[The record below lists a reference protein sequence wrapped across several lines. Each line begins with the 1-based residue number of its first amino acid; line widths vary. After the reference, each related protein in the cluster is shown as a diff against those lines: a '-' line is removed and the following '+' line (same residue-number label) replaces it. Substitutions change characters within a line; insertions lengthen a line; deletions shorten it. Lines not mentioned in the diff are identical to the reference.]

1 MSTRTTESLVT
12 FSHPFMLRGLEKQQ
26 AAGTYRVVVDE
37 EEILGLSFLAYQRTS
52 TMLHSP
58 AVSAKSG
65 SHQVYEID
73 PNELATALEADAQS

>member
-1 MSTRTTESLVT
+1 M
-12 FSHPFMLRGLEKQQ
+12 
-26 AAGTYRVVVDE
+26 VDE